1 MSEDNIPRNNLMTE
15 AKRKR
20 LRREDETPEERAL
33 RQGKQRERQR
43 SLRQNQSEQESSKYR
58 EYHRILQESRRR
70 NEIKEQTA
78 ERLDYIHKHQAN
90 VRYDE
95 TMGYAITLGIDT
107 VIVDCIDANNLNWNV
122 RQNYIQSQLEVPTQ
136 SDAIFEGQNCV
147 AHTVLSLKDG
157 TDLIVF

>member
-58 EYHRILQESRRR
+58 EYQR
-70 NEIKEQTA
+70 KA
-78 ERLDYIHKHQAN
+78 A
-90 VRYDE
+90 DE
-95 TMGYAITLGIDT
+95 TRSKNKQLSDWTT
-107 VIVDCIDANNLNWNV
+107 NANIKLM
-122 RQNYIQSQLEVPTQ
+122 
-136 SDAIFEGQNCV
+136 
-147 AHTVLSLKDG
+147 
-157 TDLIVF
+157 